1 MNPVVAYTL
10 IKVAHGADEEVLAD
24 LVKIDGVF
32 EASLVYGEFDIHC
45 RIEVDNL
52 DHLREIVSQIRK
64 LRVLTTE
71 TLIAYERTPKRI
83 KRLTDRRILR
93 HWRERTRRADD

>member
-1 MNPVVAYTL
+1 MTVE
-10 IKVAHGADEEVLAD
+10 HGTDEAVLAD

-32 EASLVYGEFDIHC
+32 EASLVYGEYDIHC

-52 DHLREIVSQIRK
+52 DHLRDIVAQIRK
-64 LRVLTTE
+64 LSLLTTE

-83 KRLTDRRILR
+83 KRLTDRRIMR
-93 HWRERTRRADD
+93 HWRERTHRADD